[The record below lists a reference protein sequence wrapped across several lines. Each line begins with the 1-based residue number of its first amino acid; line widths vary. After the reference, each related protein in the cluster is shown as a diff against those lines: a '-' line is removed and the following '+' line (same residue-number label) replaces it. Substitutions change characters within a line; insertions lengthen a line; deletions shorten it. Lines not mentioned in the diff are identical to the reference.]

1 MVEVNYLFL
10 LLATALATAAPVT
23 ETDRTSDIVCA
34 ESLGRQKYGTKEI
47 LGEIKCPANKQTISH
62 VFNDEC
68 FQ

>member
-10 LLATALATAAPVT
+10 LLATPLATAAPVT

-47 LGEIKCPANKQTISH
+47 LGISNKAVLERVSMPK
-62 VFNDEC
+62 F
-68 FQ
+68 